1 MKKQQTV
8 IAYFHSVNNPEYIT
22 RVEEYIRQKNYYQL
36 LIGEWHKSIQDKDE
50 LCVSSC
56 HSARKLAGKQQKMIK
71 VCTNQLER
79 LRKNKVEITNT
90 SRTNNMGWGG
100 MMKGMTEDT
109 KVCTIHTARRST
121 L

>member
-56 HSARKLAGKQQKMIK
+56 HSARKLAGKQ
-71 VCTNQLER
+71 
-79 LRKNKVEITNT
+79 RKIINICDASIGKT
-90 SRTNNMGWGG
+90 S
-100 MMKGMTEDT
+100 
-109 KVCTIHTARRST
+109 
-121 L
+121 